1 LITNNDNNKKGRA
14 LRRNLWGNGEN
25 NFEGREMG

>member
-1 LITNNDNNKKGRA
+1 MNGIKGRA
-14 LRRNLWGNGEN
+14 LRRNLWLNVKN